1 MAKLTKDI
9 RYDAEGDILYVTFE
23 DADGQPSTGIEL
35 TENIIFYFNPET
47 KQPLKMI
54 LISYARLLAASVRQP
69 LPLDGLADTPASLK
83 KTILSLLARTPAAL
97 FLQLVEPEAVPVPTS
112 RLAEVFTPA
121 VLKAAA

>member
-1 MAKLTKDI
+1 MKDI

-23 DADGQPSTGIEL
+23 DANGQPSTGIEL
-35 TENIIFYFNPET
+35 TENIVFYFNPET
-47 KQPLKMI
+47 QRPLKMI
-54 LISYARLLAASVRQP
+54 MISYARLLAASVGQP
-69 LPLDGLADTPASLK
+69 LSLDGLSDVPSPLK
-83 KTILSLLARTPAAL
+83 KTVLKLLAQSPAAL